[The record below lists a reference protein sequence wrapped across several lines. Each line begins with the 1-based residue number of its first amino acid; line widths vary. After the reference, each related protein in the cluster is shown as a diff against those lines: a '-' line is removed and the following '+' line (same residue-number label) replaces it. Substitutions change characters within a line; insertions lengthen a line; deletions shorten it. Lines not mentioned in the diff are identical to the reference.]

1 MQHRWNIL
9 LLASAIAAP
18 MTMLAFVLGPSS
30 RSLASP
36 VPVPDLVELA
46 PGTFRYR
53 VSGEFTRDGKPVSAP
68 IVTIAIRHTLAVMRH
83 QVTAAD
89 YERCVAARACSISDI
104 DAASSD
110 HPVVKVSWWDAS
122 AYAAWLSLETGVP
135 FRLPKDEEW
144 AYMAGSRF
152 NDDALPERAYAS
164 GPVQRAL
171 MAYERHA
178 SREEIDD
185 QTAQPIG
192 TFGMNENG
200 IIDMAGNVWE
210 WTDTCFTRNV
220 IDERGEIATTS
231 VNCGAR
237 VVEGRHRTY
246 VTDFIRDARAG
257 GCSIGT
263 PASNLGFRLV
273 RGEKPSRPRLFLEHA
288 RRFFGLGSGTE

>member
-36 VPVPDLVELA
+36 VPVPDLVELP

-68 IVTIAIRHTLAVMRH
+68 IVTVAIRHTLAVMRH

-210 WTDTCFTRNV
+210 WTSDWYRHDYYKTLVPQGSLVHNPQGPS
-220 IDERGEIATTS
+220 DS
-231 VNCGAR
+231 VDPSEPGIKKKVHKGGSYLCTDQYCAR
-237 VVEGRHRTY
+237 Y
-246 VTDFIRDARAG
+246 IAG
-257 GCSIGT
+257 GRGKGEPDTGT
-263 PASNLGFRLV
+263 NHLGFRLV
-273 RGEKPSRPRLFLEHA
+273 KSAP
-288 RRFFGLGSGTE
+288 

>member
-68 IVTIAIRHTLAVMRH
+68 IVTIAIKHTLAVMRH

-89 YERCVAARACSISDI
+89 YERCVAARAC
-104 DAASSD
+104 
-110 HPVVKVSWWDAS
+110 PRVSWWDAS

-273 RGEKPSRPRLFLEHA
+273 RGEKPSLPRLFLEHV
-288 RRFFGLGSGTE
+288 RRFFGLG